1 LDRGEDVKQAISQ
14 KNNYLPGLIY
24 TGFIMRIPISAVH
37 PEIKEAEIIGW
48 VHEVRD
54 LGGLTFLLIRDR
66 TGIIQVTIPK
76 KKASE
81 SVLFA
86 VKAVS
91 RESVVRIS
99 GTVKPIEKAPG
110 GRELVPEQ
118 FEILSM
124 SGSPMPLDV
133 VEKVPADLD
142 TRLDSR
148 FLDARRPRVNAVF
161 HIRSVVMHTVNEFF
175 FSRGF
180 VNITTPKIV
189 AAATEGGTELF
200 PIAYFEK
207 EAFLNQSPQLYKQMM
222 MAAGFEKVFEIGPIF
237 RAEEHNTTKHLNE
250 ATSVDMEMSFADHN
264 DVMGLL
270 EELVVKTYSEVA
282 ETCCDYFPI
291 LEINDFSIPKAPFP
305 RIPYRE
311 AIDIAKRRTGEDIQ
325 YGDDIGTV
333 SEKAIGEEMGE
344 HYFITDWP
352 TEIKPYYA
360 MPYEDNPQ
368 VCKAFDLM
376 HPRME
381 LSSGAQRVHQHDLLV
396 HQIRSKGLSAESF
409 EFYLTP
415 FRYGMPPHAGWGL
428 GAERLV
434 MTMLGLSNIREAVLF
449 PRDRHRLVP

>member
-1 LDRGEDVKQAISQ
+1 MRTPICAVRPE
-14 KNNYLPGLIY
+14 
-24 TGFIMRIPISAVH
+24 TGT
-37 PEIKEAEIIGW
+37 AEITGW

-54 LGGLTFLLIRDR
+54 LGGLAFLLIRDR
-66 TGIIQVTIPK
+66 TGIIQVTVPK
-76 KKASE
+76 KKATDA
-81 SVLFA
+81 VLSA
-86 VKAVS
+86 IKNVS
-91 RESVVRIS
+91 RESVVRVS
-99 GTVKPIEKAPG
+99 GMVKPMEKAPG
-110 GRELVPEQ
+110 GREIVPSE
-118 FEILSM
+118 FEIISLS
-124 SGSPMPLDV
+124 SSPMPLDV
-133 VEKVPADLD
+133 VEKVPAELD

-148 FLDARRPRVNAVF
+148 FLDARRPRVTAVF
-161 HIRSVVMHTVNEFF
+161 QVRSTVMRTVHEFF

-180 VNITTPKIV
+180 INITTPKIV

-222 MAAGFEKVFEIGPIF
+222 MAAGFEKVFEVGPIF

-250 ATSVDMEMSFADHN
+250 ATSIDMEVSFADHH
-264 DVMGLL
+264 DVMELL
-270 EELVVKTYSEVA
+270 EELVVQAYARVA
-282 ETCCDYFPI
+282 EQCAESLAT
-291 LEINDFSIPKAPFP
+291 LEINDFVVPKAPFP
-305 RIPYRE
+305 RLDYGD
-311 AIDIAKRRTGEDIQ
+311 AIEIARKSTGEEIK

-333 SEKAIGEEMGE
+333 AEKAIGDEMGE

-352 TEIKPYYA
+352 TEIRPYYA
-360 MPYEDNPQ
+360 MPYEDRPE

-396 HQIRSKGLSAESF
+396 HQIRSKGLTADSF

-434 MTMLGLSNIREAVLF
+434 MTMLGLSNVREAVLF